1 MTDTLLVVF
10 AGILAFAVL
19 MQSAMFLLAFLH
31 FRRLSNDLFPQV
43 QRLTDKTEAA
53 LATITDIAENIKPI
67 TGKLAD
73 SAEIIHGRVVE
84 VDDFLGGIMGK
95 SRREFSGIEDS
106 LIEASQRIQ
115 ETINIL
121 SGNILTPV
129 SRINALTKAVR
140 VAVGVFFRRRE
151 EEKSIAGTSSA
162 GSNNDTIFF

>member
-10 AGILAFAVL
+10 TGILAFAVL
-19 MQSAMFLLAFLH
+19 MQSAMFLLAFLN
-31 FRRLSNDLFPQV
+31 FRRLSTDLLPQV

-73 SAEIIHGRVVE
+73 SADIIHGRVVE
-84 VDDFLGGIMGK
+84 VDDFLGGIVEK

-106 LIEASQRIQ
+106 LSEASQRIR
-115 ETINIL
+115 ETIDILSDNIL
-121 SGNILTPV
+121 MPV

-140 VAVGVFFRRRE
+140 VAVGVFFKRRGK
-151 EEKSIAGTSSA
+151 EKSIAGASSID
-162 GSNNDTIFF
+162 SNDDTIFF